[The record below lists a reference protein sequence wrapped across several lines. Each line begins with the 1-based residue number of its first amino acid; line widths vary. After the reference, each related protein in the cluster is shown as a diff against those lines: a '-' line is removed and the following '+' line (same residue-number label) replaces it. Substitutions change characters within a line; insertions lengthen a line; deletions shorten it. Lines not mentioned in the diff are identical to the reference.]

1 MRSILIISTM
11 YFLTTSIS
19 STAGEESQDEEL
31 IIISELSRSEVNS
44 LIVEAEDQLYE
55 LFNANNENNMND
67 ILCSKVKSTGS
78 NISKRICEPN
88 FLVNARTNNRT
99 DLKDSF
105 ALSETQWAVNG
116 SLKEEYKELQ
126 SEMERL
132 SENNRQFR
140 EINVILSQLNARK
153 KEFDKK

>member
-1 MRSILIISTM
+1 MRSILIISTI
-11 YFLTTSIS
+11 YLLTTSIS
-19 STAGEESQDEEL
+19 SSAGEKNQDGEL

-44 LIVEAEDQLYE
+44 LIVEAEDQMYE

-78 NISKRICEPN
+78 NISKRVCEPN

-126 SEMERL
+126 SEMETL
-132 SENNRQFR
+132 SKNNQQFK
-140 EINVILSQLNARK
+140 EISVILSQLNARK
-153 KEFDKK
+153 KELDKK

>member
-1 MRSILIISTM
+1 MRSILIISTI
-11 YFLTTSIS
+11 YLLTTSIS
-19 STAGEESQDEEL
+19 STAGEKKQGEEL

-44 LIVEAEDQLYE
+44 LIVEAEDQMYE
-55 LFNANNENNMND
+55 VFNANNENDMND

-78 NISKRICEPN
+78 NISKRVCEPN

-105 ALSETQWAVNG
+105 ALSETQWAING

-126 SEMERL
+126 SEMEKL
-132 SENNRQFR
+132 SKNNQQFR
-140 EINVILSQLNARK
+140 EISVILSQLNARK
-153 KEFDKK
+153 AELDEK